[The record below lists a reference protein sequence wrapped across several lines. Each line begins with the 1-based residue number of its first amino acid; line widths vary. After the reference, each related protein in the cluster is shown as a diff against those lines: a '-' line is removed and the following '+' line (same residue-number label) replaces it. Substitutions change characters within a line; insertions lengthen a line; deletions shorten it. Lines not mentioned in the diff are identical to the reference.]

1 MTTIHSR
8 IKQRRLF
15 LGLSME
21 KLAEEIG
28 VKAWQT
34 IQQWEKEGGTA
45 PKRDRLEAT
54 ARALQTT
61 SKWLMFGEDPAW
73 QPEVTFSEYRSKNYL
88 GQSEAESSA
97 HPYNPLAGNVPT
109 SLISY
114 PVDVSR
120 FRPIYV
126 VGKAQ
131 GGFPDR
137 IWTDGDFPVGA
148 SDQYAELASPDPHAF
163 LVPVVGDSMS
173 PRFNEGEFVLVEPG
187 TEPELEDDVLVRL
200 QTGETLIKRLL
211 SQRHGIRLGSYNRPE
226 ILTFQPE
233 DITWIYYI
241 AHTVPA
247 RKIKNRI

>member
-61 SKWLMFGEDPAW
+61 TKWLMFGEDPDW
-73 QPEVTFSEYRSKNYL
+73 KPEVNFLETRSKNNL
-88 GQSEAESSA
+88 SPSDVRSSA
-97 HPYNPLAGNVPT
+97 AAYNALTGNAPT
-109 SLISY
+109 GLISY

-126 VGKAQ
+126 IGKAQ

-148 SDQYAELASPDPHAF
+148 SDQYAELASPDPQAF

-173 PRFNEGEFVLVEPG
+173 PRFNEGEFALVEPG

-211 SQRHGIRLGSYNRPE
+211 SLRHGVRLGSYNRPE
-226 ILTFQPE
+226 ILTYQPE
-233 DITWIYYI
+233 EVTWIYYI

-247 RKIKNRI
+247 RKIKNRV